1 MRARAKKE
9 ERNMK
14 ILLTNDDGF
23 DAPGI
28 IAMAR
33 AAKAIGDIY
42 VAAPAEHHSGASH
55 SVSITGALKVQKKHF
70 DGDIEGWKIWG
81 TPYDCCALAIEAL
94 MDEKPD
100 LVISGING
108 GSNVGRDILHSG
120 TIGAGSA
127 AFWSGVP
134 TIAVS
139 LNHRPGVKTFKYDA
153 AAEFAV
159 RAAKWLLAQPDPKA
173 YMLSINVPN
182 VPKEKIAGCVAA
194 SMGDRHN
201 YHCDFKKSSDGWF
214 DYYNVTMVPH
224 HAEGNYS
231 LNEDDYAVNH
241 DYIVLTP
248 LGMNVT
254 AYEHM
259 DALDGA
265 ANSLWPS

>member
-1 MRARAKKE
+1 MR
-9 ERNMK
+9 

-33 AAKAIGDIY
+33 AAKVLGEIY
-42 VAAPAEHHSGASH
+42 VAAPAIHHSGASH
-55 SVSITGALKVQKKHF
+55 SVSIIGALKVQKKHF
-70 DGDIEGWKIWG
+70 DGDVDGWKIWG
-81 TPYDCCALAIEAL
+81 TPYDSCALAVDAL

-100 LVISGING
+100 LVISGINA
-108 GSNVGRDILHSG
+108 GSNVGRDIMHSG

-127 AFWSGVP
+127 AFWAGVP

-139 LNHRPGVKTFKYDA
+139 LNHRTGVKTFNYDI

-159 RAAKWLLAQPDPKA
+159 KAAKWLLAQPDPNA
-173 YMLSINVPN
+173 FMLSINVPN
-182 VPKEKIAGCVAA
+182 VPKADIAGCVVA
-194 SMGDRHN
+194 SMSDRHN
-201 YHCDFKKSSDGWF
+201 YHCDYKKSSDGWF
-214 DYYNVTMVPH
+214 DYYNATMIPH

-248 LGMNVT
+248 LGMNAT
-254 AYEHM
+254 AFDYM
-259 DALDGA
+259 DNLSDA
-265 ANSLWPS
+265 AGSLW